1 MNANEQLLKNTA
13 SLHLMF
19 ATSRRAHT
27 MTDYSLRI
35 RCNKEQVATV
45 MVTTACIVA
54 DAQIDPS
61 YSPGGASCIL
71 IGSSV
76 FAGFTVIIE
85 KSGPSHSF
93 FAHRLTVYTIY
104 GFW

>member
-1 MNANEQLLKNTA
+1 
-13 SLHLMF
+13 
-19 ATSRRAHT
+19 

-45 MVTTACIVA
+45 MVTTARVVA

-85 KSGPSHSF
+85 KSGPSHSLFRPQTHSVYYIRFLVKRVIVVLAVF
-93 FAHRLTVYTIY
+93 FKISFNLPFGERRH
-104 GFW
+104 